1 MSSTFLVLQRTIRSF
16 LFAAGILVITPLM
29 MLGAMS
35 MLRQQV
41 QRSPHASYLLA
52 ICLFIPALSIAVFI
66 VQNLFVRMIHPRSQF
81 SLDFTEEIP
90 EAFRTVVV
98 MPVILD
104 HVEQIQ
110 ACVDRLERNFLANR
124 QDNLF
129 LPYWLILVMRPM
141 NHAERCSDPGS
152 CPACRAAAQ

>member
-66 VQNLFVRMIHPRSQF
+66 VQNLFCPDDSPALAV
-81 SLDFTEEIP
+81 FTG
-90 EAFRTVVV
+90 F
-98 MPVILD
+98 
-104 HVEQIQ
+104 H
-110 ACVDRLERNFLANR
+110 
-124 QDNLF
+124 
-129 LPYWLILVMRPM
+129 
-141 NHAERCSDPGS
+141 
-152 CPACRAAAQ
+152 